1 MSKNPIRIRCARA
14 VVKTIGV
21 LAFFVLMSLPEA
33 EFVYSKSFGM
43 TVLLLIGS
51 AILCIIP
58 MILAGMVCA
67 AEANEMEIHHK

>member
-1 MSKNPIRIRCARA
+1 MSKKPIRIRLTRA

-33 EFVYSKSFGM
+33 EFLHNKPFGM

-67 AEANEMEIHHK
+67 AEANEMEIRHK